1 MHKLFKIELI
11 KLLNYTSFKVILGLH
26 LALFMLVVFVS
37 SQVNITVPGFDT
49 SNLFRFPHV
58 WPYFAWIASWFNLL
72 LAILMI
78 MVTGNEFSYRT
89 FRQHV
94 IDGLGK
100 GQLLQGKL
108 LVILVIAL
116 YSFTLVLLSGIVYG
130 IIYSGGSNPA
140 PVFENANILLVYFLQ
155 TIAYMVVGLIIVMMI
170 RTTALSIILFILIRF
185 PVEPIIRSFFDP
197 AIRPFF
203 PMKAIS
209 SLTPMPEFLSIA
221 SESTFETMEGGN
233 ALSLSEMGLISPG
246 LPPYLQLL
254 VALGYVILFVAMIAY
269 SLEKRDI

>member
-1 MHKLFKIELI
+1 MHKLFKIEVI
-11 KLLNYTSFKVILGLH
+11 KLLNYTSFKVIIGLH

-37 SQVNITVPGFDT
+37 SQVNFTVPGFDT

-58 WPYFAWIASWFNLL
+58 WAYFAWIASWFNLL
-72 LAILMI
+72 LAILII
-78 MVTGNEFSYRT
+78 MVTGNEFAYRT

-116 YSFTLVLLSGIVYG
+116 YSFTLVFLSGIVYG
-130 IIYSGGSNPA
+130 TIYSGGSNPA
-140 PVFENANILLVYFLQ
+140 PVFENAGILFVYFLQ
-155 TIAYMVVGLIIVMMI
+155 TIAYMVVGFIIVMMV
-170 RTTALSIILFILIRF
+170 RTTALSIILFILLRF

-233 ALSLSEMGLISPG
+233 ALSLSEMGLIAPG

-254 VALGYVILFVAMIAY
+254 VALGYVVLFVALTSY
-269 SLEKRDI
+269 SLAKRDI